1 MFLCPTGVTD
11 SKRPNTNF
19 GTGAQQLQ
27 LTYIVYRNIK
37 WYNHFGE
44 ISESNSI
51 PRHWHK
57 KDKNRHIKK
66 MYTVMFIEAVLIIAL
81 KYK

>member
-51 PRHWHK
+51 PRH
-57 KDKNRHIKK
+57 
-66 MYTVMFIEAVLIIAL
+66 
-81 KYK
+81 